1 MNKHGSLPPAVYWA
15 EIFVAALAQAGLR
28 RVVISPGS
36 RSTPLTL
43 AFARRSDIRHYAAI
57 DERGAAFFALGM
69 ALTDGQPTALVCT
82 SGTATAEYAP
92 AILEADAAGVPL
104 LVLTAD
110 RPHELRHSGAN
121 QTTDQVKL
129 YGNHVRWFVDV
140 ALPEAN
146 PAPRTLRYLRTLAA
160 RAWATA
166 RGLHMPPG
174 PVHLNF
180 PFRKPLEPSTPRQGD
195 TEELR
200 GAGNT
205 VQAVPLIQSGMCPP
219 TAEQVASLAALIR
232 NNPRGVILCGARS
245 PGGDFPGAVSALA
258 HLSGYPIL
266 AEALSGLR
274 FGPHVDGQVLGGY
287 EAYLAEMPTPDLVLR
302 FGALPVG
309 KAALTWLAELP
320 PETTVAHISTSG
332 RWQDENHHLDLL
344 LRADPAL
351 TCRALNVVLG
361 RFSAEQTHNWLC
373 AWQQAEQHAW
383 QARKDDWVAALLQTL
398 PAGSNLFVAN
408 SLPVRELGE
417 QAPPLSKALRVFANR
432 GLSGIDGT
440 IASAAGVAAATG
452 LPTLLWIGDLAFL
465 HDLNSLHLLRHV
477 EAPFVILLRNND
489 GGGIFRRL
497 PIAAH
502 EPPYTALFRMPHGM
516 RFGAAAKQ
524 FNLRYFGYAQDA
536 VLPEVLSRLEIA
548 LREPQ
553 PVLVEWCLRER
564 EAGG

>member
-1 MNKHGSLPPAVYWA
+1 MNNHGSLPPAVYWA
-15 EIFVAALAQAGLR
+15 EIFVAALAQTGLR

-43 AFARRSDIRHYAAI
+43 AFARRDDIQHYAAI

-92 AILEADAAGVPL
+92 AILEADAACVPL

-140 ALPEAN
+140 APPEAN
-146 PAPRTLRYLRTLAA
+146 PSPRTLRYLHTLAA

-166 RGLHMPPG
+166 RGLGAPPG

-200 GAGNT
+200 GAENT
-205 VQAVPLIQSGMCPP
+205 VQAAPLIQSGMCPP
-219 TAEQVASLAALIR
+219 TGEQVSSLTALIR
-232 NNPRGVILCGARS
+232 NNPRGLILCGARS
-245 PGGDFPGAVSALA
+245 PGEDFPAAVSVLA
-258 HLSGYPIL
+258 RLSGYPIL

-274 FGPHVDGQVLGGY
+274 FGLHVDGQVLGGY
-287 EAYLAEMPTPDLVLR
+287 EAYLADMPAPDLVLR

-309 KAALTWLAELP
+309 KAALTWLAKLP
-320 PETTVAHISTSG
+320 PETTVVHISASG
-332 RWQDENHHLDLL
+332 IWQDENHHLDLL

-351 TCRALNVVLG
+351 TCQALNAVLQQTN
-361 RFSAEQTHNWLC
+361 AERAPHWLST
-373 AWQQAEQHAW
+373 WQQAEQNAW
-383 QARKDDWVAALLQTL
+383 QTRKDGWVAALLQAL

-408 SLPVRELGE
+408 SLPVREFGE

-440 IASAAGVAAATG
+440 IAGAVGVAAATG
-452 LPTLLWIGDLAFL
+452 RPTLLWIGDLAFL

-477 EAPFVILLRNND
+477 GAPFVILLRNND

-497 PIAAH
+497 PIVAH

-516 RFGAAAKQ
+516 RFEAVAKQ
-524 FNLRYFGYAQDA
+524 FGLQYFGYAQDA
-536 VLPEVLSRLEIA
+536 APSEVLSRLKAA

-553 PVLVEWCLRER
+553 PVLVEWHLQE
-564 EAGG
+564 